1 MLTLRTRPK
10 HFKIQVDVTA
20 PSRSTTKSNNSF
32 SDLNECGVGGE
43 THEEQHVHSIVQQ
56 IHAVIANLLYRAP
69 GHKSGYEEPSD
80 NQISDA

>member
-1 MLTLRTRPK
+1 MLLRHHDPRQK
-10 HFKIQVDVTA
+10 LM
-20 PSRSTTKSNNSF
+20 NSF

-80 NQISDA
+80 NQRSDARPTSFDRGCPPPRG